1 MNIHTVTFSGA
12 SNETSITKM
21 CDLYD
26 NHPYIEWGIQTPHYG
41 GGLFPDV
48 GWVKELTS
56 TNLPL
61 SAHMCS
67 VRTLLEESNPVEVL
81 SIEGWE
87 SFKRVQINTHG
98 SPHHTPSATLE
109 LFNTELF
116 KGKEIIFQLDDV
128 PQNNYTFGLAN
139 SMGVNVSGLF
149 DTSHGGGR
157 SPDTWPK
164 SADLFP
170 MVSFDTLKA
179 KYGYS
184 GGLGPDN
191 MKFALPQIASAAGDS
206 DIWVD
211 MEGRI
216 RHNGRLDF
224 DKIQKVLD
232 EVENSGYL
240 KR

>member
-26 NHPYIEWGIQTPHYG
+26 NYPYIEWGIQTPHYG
-41 GGLFPDV
+41 GGLFPDS

-67 VRTLLEESNPVEVL
+67 VRELLEETNPVEVL

-98 SPHHTPSATLE
+98 YPHHTTSATLE

-116 KGKEIIFQLDDV
+116 KGKEIILQLDDV

-164 SADLFP
+164 SSEVL
-170 MVSFDTLKA
+170 MGA
-179 KYGYS
+179 KFGYS

-224 DKIQKVLD
+224 NKIQKVLD

-240 KR
+240 KQ

>member
-1 MNIHTVTFSGA
+1 MNNRSAFKFLVCDIGKKQIITYNPKTKIHQ
-12 SNETSITKM
+12 EI
-21 CDLYD
+21 
-26 NHPYIEWGIQTPHYG
+26 
-41 GGLFPDV
+41 
-48 GWVKELTS
+48 S
-56 TNLPL
+56 T
-61 SAHMCS
+61 
-67 VRTLLEESNPVEVL
+67 
-81 SIEGWE
+81 
-87 SFKRVQINTHG
+87 
-98 SPHHTPSATLE
+98 
-109 LFNTELF
+109 
-116 KGKEIIFQLDDV
+116 DD
-128 PQNNYTFGLAN
+128 FMSL
-139 SMGVNVSGLF
+139 NVSGLF

-164 SADLFP
+164 SSEVL
-170 MVSFDTLKA
+170 MGA
-179 KYGYS
+179 KFGYS

-191 MKFALPQIASAAGDS
+191 MKFVLPQIAYAAGDS